1 MDYIVLDTN
10 CLVQC
15 LSPRSKYYVLWTA
28 LEKGFYRLCVSNEI
42 LLEYAEIMER
52 IGGLETSIMMIDRI
66 ISSPSTEF
74 YNTYYNFYL
83 IQSDPDDNKFVDCA
97 IAAGAKFIVTED
109 NHFNILRQIDYP
121 KVDIVGL
128 DEFYDEIKVKLS
140 IQ

>member
-1 MDYIVLDTN
+1 
-10 CLVQC
+10 
-15 LSPRSKYYVLWTA
+15 
-28 LEKGFYRLCVSNEI
+28 
-42 LLEYAEIMER
+42 MER

-66 ISSPSTEF
+66 VSSPSTEF